1 MKMRTHF
8 FAKKL
13 KNSYKFI
20 TAMKLA
26 CKKMNVQLEFGMD
39 LLLGNRFKY
48 MNITTLT
55 FNKKSNEFKG
65 LFLHY
70 FEQEDDLIAI
80 LNNKINH
87 KHIRY
92 IKSDINDVTKLDGEI
107 YKVME
112 SVFENINFN
121 E

>member
-1 MKMRTHF
+1 MKTRTHF

-87 KHIRY
+87 
-92 IKSDINDVTKLDGEI
+92 IKIEEDIEIERILQILSSSLYEFVT
-107 YKVME
+107 
-112 SVFENINFN
+112 
-121 E
+121 

>member
-1 MKMRTHF
+1 MKTRTHF

-26 CKKMNVQLEFGMD
+26 CKKMNVQLEFGID

-65 LFLHY
+65 LLFVYPTRFGL
-70 FEQEDDLIAI
+70 
-80 LNNKINH
+80 
-87 KHIRY
+87 
-92 IKSDINDVTKLDGEI
+92 VTL
-107 YKVME
+107 
-112 SVFENINFN
+112 
-121 E
+121 